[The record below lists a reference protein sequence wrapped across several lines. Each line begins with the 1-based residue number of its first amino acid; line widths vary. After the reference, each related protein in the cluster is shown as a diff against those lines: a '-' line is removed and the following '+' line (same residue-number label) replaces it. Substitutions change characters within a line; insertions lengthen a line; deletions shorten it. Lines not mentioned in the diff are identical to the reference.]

1 MFMVNSLKKIKN
13 VALDLILD
21 IACLDVNIMDNI
33 IKWVLVMLQPKQ
45 RIGWLLAVMFQFI
58 REDN

>member
-33 IKWVLVMLQPKQ
+33 IKWVLVTL
-45 RIGWLLAVMFQFI
+45 
-58 REDN
+58 

>member
-33 IKWVLVMLQPKQ
+33 IKWVLVTLQPKQ
-45 RIGWLLAVMFQFI
+45 RMGWLLAVIFQFI
-58 REDN
+58 QEDH